1 MKTEIS
7 KTFHTL
13 GNFKF
18 LVLTG
23 ANPTAAK
30 EAAKYYSKFPELTV
44 TTQNQQCY
52 VSRLEGAG
60 VSYSTF
66 MCGRDGIRLT
76 GDKALSVATTD
87 QLMSISGASNLNE
100 LLDYLTYPKEG
111 SQYSLV
117 VESVLT
123 AIKYRVDPSVDPD
136 LLALA
141 LNQTDVNVT
150 GYMREA
156 FNTLTLEDFYRL
168 LRFDTTDI
176 QDDPMPNS
184 VGIWLKYL
192 NFSGDESYRY
202 DEHSLFHATRHGIP
216 QGLFHHL
223 NSNRSYYSKAGVKSN
238 RLPFRTDVLVFGDVD
253 IKSNTENLLGKSATD
268 FNPTIVT
275 SFSYVVPRV
284 CISMTQGR
292 LSIDLNFPSLVSGR
306 TRTIYNY
313 DFADGITDVYLVQK
327 VIAVFNSIGILALS
341 FFVCEHL
348 AKFIEAL
355 KRSQNGNS

>member
-1 MKTEIS
+1 MKIENM
-7 KTFHTL
+7 FHTL

-23 ANPTAAK
+23 TNPTAAT

-44 TTQNQQCY
+44 TTQNHMCY
-52 VSRLEGAG
+52 VSRPNG
-60 VSYSTF
+60 VGVAYNTF
-66 MCGRDGIRLT
+66 LCGRDGIKLT
-76 GDKALSVATTD
+76 GDNVLHTSNTD
-87 QLMSISGASNLNE
+87 QLLALSGSNTLSE
-100 LLDYLTYPKEG
+100 LLEYLTYPKND

-123 AIKYRVDPSVDPD
+123 AIKYRVDPSVDPE

-141 LNQTDVNVT
+141 LKQPDINVT

-176 QDDPMPNS
+176 QEDPMPNS

-216 QGLFHHL
+216 QGMFHHL
-223 NSNRSYYSKAGVKSN
+223 NSNRSYYSKAGVKSS

-268 FNPTIVT
+268 FNPNIVT

-313 DFADGITDVYLVQK
+313 DFAEGITDVYLVQK